1 MMKCAKLGVFPL
13 VLFLAA
19 CGTGVDPSGLSIG
32 IGGGNG
38 HVGMGTT
45 VHFPMG
51 GHRDDD
57 IHAVNQSI
65 VTYFD
70 ANNQPQH
77 TPIKGGSYRKLLATQ
92 SGDLYLVQDFYV
104 DNGKKRTDPM
114 LITKNQLTDF
124 AAYPADGSQ
133 TLYYPSGNVHTQTQ
147 YQNGKAIRSQSWAD
161 R

>member
-1 MMKCAKLGVFPL
+1 MMNDAKLYILPM
-13 VLFLAA
+13 VLLAA
-19 CGTGVDPSGLSIG
+19 CSTGFDPSGLSIG

-51 GHRDDD
+51 GHHDGD
-57 IHAVNQSI
+57 INGVHQKI
-65 VTYFD
+65 ITYFNGD
-70 ANNQPQH
+70 NRPQN
-77 TPIKGGSYRKLLATQ
+77 TPSKGGSYRQLLATQ
-92 SGDLYLVQDFYV
+92 SADLYLVQDFYV

-114 LITKNQLTDF
+114 LISKRQLTDF

-133 TLYYPSGNVHTQTQ
+133 TLYYPSGNLHTQTQ
-147 YQNGKAIRSQSWAD
+147 YRNGKAIHSQSWAD